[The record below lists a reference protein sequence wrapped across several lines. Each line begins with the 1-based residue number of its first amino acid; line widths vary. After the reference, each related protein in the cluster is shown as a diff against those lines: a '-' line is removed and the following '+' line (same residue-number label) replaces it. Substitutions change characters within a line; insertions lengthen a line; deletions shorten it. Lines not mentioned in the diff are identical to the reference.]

1 MNMVDSNM
9 LEVDD
14 MDTLEEHFHLM
25 NHRPEMKGMDT
36 VEDHFHPMNHR
47 SNVEGMDT
55 MDTDMREDRGAE
67 LDVIEREPDD
77 VVLTMHLIDDGATRH
92 RRTRREWEELMKPE
106 LKLCRGMDT
115 MDTDMREDRA
125 AELNVIETELKD
137 VVLTRH

>member
-1 MNMVDSNM
+1 MVDSNM
-9 LEVDD
+9 LEVDG

-25 NHRPEMKGMDT
+25 NHRPEMEGMDT

-55 MDTDMREDRGAE
+55 MDTDMREDRWAE
-67 LDVIEREPDD
+67 LDVIEREPED
-77 VVLTMHLIDDGATRH
+77 VVLTMHWIDDGATRH
-92 RRTRREWEELMKPE
+92 RRTHQEWEELMKPE